1 MLGLFQEEKE
11 TTPPIIRASV
21 LVLGGVMPNCL
32 EMISKKKVLRSC
44 ARCHRYKNTNPCAS
58 SPPNHLEPYHHGKD
72 IAIRFQRYL
81 IELIPEL
88 IGPFLLQIR
97 IWCYLIAIY
106 ERSRHW
112 YQITARSCLLVTRH
126 HEHSRGSDTWIHGG
140 GARCLVEATIFN
152 QSFSK
157 GVSLVLNPC
166 I

>member
-1 MLGLFQEEKE
+1 MDAWFIPGRERNNPSNNTRFSA
-11 TTPPIIRASV
+11 RARRSHAK
-21 LVLGGVMPNCL
+21 L
-32 EMISKKKVLRSC
+32 SRDDFKKKKVLRSC

-88 IGPFLLQIR
+88 IGPLLLQIR

-112 YQITARSCLLVTRH
+112 YHITARSYLLVTRH
-126 HEHSRGSDTWIHGG
+126 HEHSRG
-140 GARCLVEATIFN
+140 
-152 QSFSK
+152 
-157 GVSLVLNPC
+157 
-166 I
+166 